1 MSDLEKKLSLARSRA
16 ERLKKSQKESESLL
30 EAKSREL
37 YQANVQLEKAQEQ
50 LQTEIKQAT
59 YELRVSNHRLKK
71 SLREKSSFIGAIS
84 HEIRTPLNAIIG
96 LSELL
101 KLSELNPE
109 QSAQVETVFKS
120 ADSLMGLINELLEIT
135 QIESGRAELRPEVVD
150 VASNTEFIASLSRIE
165 AKKRNLNL
173 SVKINEM
180 PSSLLFDVRRYNQV
194 LNNLISNAL
203 KHTDAGSIDVV
214 CDFTP
219 YPKDPKLGTLTT
231 RVIDTGKGISE
242 ESQKRIF
249 NMYEQIGNPTQGIG
263 LGLPI
268 CKQLCA
274 LMLGKIRCESVEGE
288 GSVFS
293 FSIPV
298 EICETKT
305 SSNETRAENAR
316 SMGSTESIENILPSL
331 KILVAEDNVI
341 NQQVLTAQLQQLQQ
355 TAEIV
360 EHGGLALE
368 RLSDESYDVVFLDIM
383 MPVMD
388 GKETLR
394 KIRESEPRI
403 AQHRCVALTAASFQ
417 EQGEHLLSLGFDQ
430 FLSKPLT
437 LNSLREA
444 LLEASGGQ
452 STDVTVNSKA
462 QGAHF
467 LRLKQE
473 LGDGFGRF
481 FSNVAPIFL
490 AESTKRMQHLVEAIE
505 QKDHDATRFT
515 SHAMKGEAY
524 ALELNVLAGYLK
536 QLETEKDPERVLR
549 LLDDAKNELKTQ
561 SVIIKNELQHI
572 ERLSK

>member
-1 MSDLEKKLSLARSRA
+1 MSELEKKLALARSRA

-37 YQANVQLEKAQEQ
+37 YQANMQLEKAHNQ

-59 YELRVSNHRLKK
+59 YELRVSNQRLKK

-101 KLSELNPE
+101 KLSELSAE
-109 QSAQVETVFKS
+109 QSTQVDTVFKS

-135 QIESGRAELRPEVVD
+135 HIESGRAELRPEVVD
-150 VASNTEFIASLSRIE
+150 VAANTEFIVSLSRLE
-165 AKKRNLNL
+165 AQKKKLNLN
-173 SVKINEM
+173 VKINAV
-180 PSSLLFDVRRYNQV
+180 PSNLLFDMRRYNQV

-203 KHTDAGSIDVV
+203 KHTDTGSIDVI
-214 CDFTP
+214 CDFTS
-219 YPKDPKLGTLTT
+219 YPKDPKLGTLKTQ
-231 RVIDTGKGISE
+231 VIDTGEGIDD

-249 NMYEQIGNPTQGIG
+249 NMYEQVGNPTQGIG

-274 LMLGKIRCESVEGE
+274 LMLGRIRCESVQGK
-288 GSVFS
+288 GSTFS

-298 EICETKT
+298 EICDAVKLKNQKT
-305 SSNETRAENAR
+305 VENV
-316 SMGSTESIENILPSL
+316 LPNL

-360 EHGGLALE
+360 EHGELVLE
-368 RLSDESYDVVFLDIM
+368 RLADNSYDVVFLDIM

-394 KIRESEPRI
+394 QIRDAEPRI
-403 AQHRCVALTAASFQ
+403 AQHSCVALTAASFQ

-444 LLEASGGQ
+444 LLKVSSAQPIDASIKSSEQ
-452 STDVTVNSKA
+452 EEP
-462 QGAHF
+462 F

-473 LGDGFGRF
+473 LGDGFERF
-481 FSNVAPIFL
+481 FANVAPIFL
-490 AESTKRMQHLVEAIE
+490 EESVKRKRHLVEAIE
-505 QKDHDATRFT
+505 HNDYDAIRFT

-536 QLETEKDPERVLR
+536 QLETERNPEAIVGILR
-549 LLDDAKNELKTQ
+549 EVENEIEAQ
-561 SVIIKNELQHI
+561 SMIIKNELQSI
-572 ERLSK
+572 TRTS